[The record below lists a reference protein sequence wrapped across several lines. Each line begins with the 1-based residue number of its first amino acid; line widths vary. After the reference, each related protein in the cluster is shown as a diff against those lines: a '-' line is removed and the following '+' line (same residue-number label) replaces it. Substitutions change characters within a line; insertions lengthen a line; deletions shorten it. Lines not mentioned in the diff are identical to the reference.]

1 MFEDAAFAFRGLR
14 VKGRSP
20 VSQKFQRFRLNRM
33 MQKFLEK
40 RVSLKN
46 RQ

>member
-14 VKGRSP
+14 VNGWSP
-20 VSQKFQRFRLNRM
+20 VSEKFQGFRLNRM

-40 RVSLKN
+40 RVSLKA
-46 RQ
+46 

>member
-1 MFEDAAFAFRGLR
+1 MFEDAVFAFQGLR

-40 RVSLKN
+40 RVSLKI
-46 RQ
+46 